1 MPKKTLILAGTLLF
15 LLTTSLISAGSNR
28 IPDDCK
34 EEQELSGK
42 VIMTGNVPHNYLIL
56 QTGEKESYVIGGS
69 DKMLKSL
76 NAEQGNRIHA
86 SGCVTEKVYR
96 PEASIVSKGS
106 IYVKSFE
113 RANAEKTGK

>member
-1 MPKKTLILAGTLLF
+1 MPKKTLLTAGTFLFLLAGTLF
-15 LLTTSLISAGSNR
+15 AGGSNHM
-28 IPDDCK
+28 PDDCS
-34 EEQELSGK
+34 EEQTLEGK
-42 VIMTGNVPHNYLIL
+42 VIMTGNVPHNYLVL

-76 NAEQGNRIHA
+76 NEEQGNPVLA

-96 PEASIVSKGS
+96 SEAISAEGS

-113 RANAEKTGK
+113 RAESSGK